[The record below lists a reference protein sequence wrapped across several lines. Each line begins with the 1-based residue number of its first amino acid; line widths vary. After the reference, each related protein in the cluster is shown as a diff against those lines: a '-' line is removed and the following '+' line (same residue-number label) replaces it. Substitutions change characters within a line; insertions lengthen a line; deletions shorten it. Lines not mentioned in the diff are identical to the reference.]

1 MPAGRY
7 GPRTDIV
14 IGEEAAKQLEF
25 LLLIKR
31 AREGDQGIMENDVV
45 EELIAFQYNEARK
58 AFNKAF
64 PPPSEQE

>member
-1 MPAGRY
+1 MAGRY

-14 IGEEAAKQLEF
+14 ISEEAAKQLEF

-31 AREGDQGIMENDVV
+31 AQTGDQSTAENDVV
-45 EELIAFQYNEARK
+45 EELIALQYNEVRA

-64 PPPSEQE
+64 PPAPEEQ